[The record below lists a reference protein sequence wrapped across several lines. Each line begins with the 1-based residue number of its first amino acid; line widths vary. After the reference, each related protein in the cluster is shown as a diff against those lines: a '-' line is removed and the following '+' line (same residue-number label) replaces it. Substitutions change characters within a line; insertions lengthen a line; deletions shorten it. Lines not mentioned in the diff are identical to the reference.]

1 MKKISLLAL
10 LAFATISLTACS
22 SGPKA
27 DPASAL
33 NPESA
38 IAQPSAEPVAKTV
51 AEPAPTPTQALAK
64 PRVAPPSAPKLV
76 TLQNFEFQPRSLT
89 INKGETVKWVNKDGV
104 IHTVTSDSFQ
114 SGVMEQNHFF
124 TNTFTTAGTFPY
136 VCKFHSDMKG
146 SITVRP

>member
-10 LAFATISLTACS
+10 LAFATITLTACS
-22 SGPKA
+22 TGPNA
-27 DPASAL
+27 DPASASS
-33 NPESA
+33 PTSVVT
-38 IAQPSAEPVAKTV
+38 QPPAEPVAKTV
-51 AEPAPTPTQALAK
+51 AELAPVKIPVK

-104 IHTVTSDSFQ
+104 MHTVTSDSFQ
-114 SGVMEQNHFF
+114 SGVMQQNNFF

-136 VCKFHSDMKG
+136 FCKFHSDMKG
-146 SITVRP
+146 SIIVRP